1 MEKIFICILISF
13 MIGIFISPLIIHL
26 TRKLKVNQEIY
37 EYVDMHSKKKG
48 TPTMGGIIF
57 IVAIL
62 VSSLIVMGDN
72 KKLGLITLGVMTAYG
87 VIGFLD
93 DYIKIRLKRNLGLRP
108 YQKIIG
114 QFAIAIII
122 SIFVYKSDLIGT
134 SIYIPFT
141 DKLIDFKIWIIPFTV
156 LVFIAT
162 TNSVNLTDGLDG
174 LAGGTSLAFVIS
186 FVMILFI
193 LLTKQNPPSNILLFE
208 QKNLLIIG
216 GGTIGALLAYLLYN
230 CYPAK
235 IFMGDTG
242 SLALGGLIS
251 CLCIFTKC
259 TLLVPIL
266 GACFVASSVSVILQ
280 VGYYKLTKKR
290 IFLMAPL
297 HHHFEKKGMNETR
310 IVVIYIVVTTI
321 IGVGG
326 GLLTILLN

>member
-1 MEKIFICILISF
+1 MEKIFESILVAFIV
-13 MIGIFISPLIIHL
+13 GIFISPIVINL
-26 TRKLKVNQEIY
+26 TRKLKANQEIY

-57 IVAIL
+57 IVAIII
-62 VSSLIVMGDN
+62 SSLLFVSEN
-72 KKLGLITLGVMTAYG
+72 NQLALITLGVMTSYG
-87 VIGFLD
+87 IIGFLD
-93 DYIKIRLKRNLGLRP
+93 DFIKIKFKRNLGLKP

-122 SIFVYKSDLIGT
+122 AVFVYKSNLVGT

-141 DKLIDFKIWIIPFTV
+141 SKMIDLKWGIIPFTI

-174 LAGGTSLAFVIS
+174 LAGGTSLSFIVS
-186 FVMILFI
+186 FVFIFYIMISRFNL
-193 LLTKQNPPSNILLFE
+193 PSNINLFE
-208 QKNLLIIG
+208 QQNLLIVG
-216 GGTIGALLAYLLYN
+216 GGAIGALLAYLIFN

-242 SLALGGLIS
+242 SLALGGLIAS
-251 CLCIFTKC
+251 LCIFSKTV
-259 TLLVPIL
+259 LLIPLL
-266 GACFVASSVSVILQ
+266 GACFVASSVSVIMQ
-280 VGYYKLTKKR
+280 VLYYKLTKKR

-310 IVVIYIVVTTI
+310 IAVIYIVITTI
-321 IGVGG
+321 IGVGCIALTL
-326 GLLTILLN
+326 LLT